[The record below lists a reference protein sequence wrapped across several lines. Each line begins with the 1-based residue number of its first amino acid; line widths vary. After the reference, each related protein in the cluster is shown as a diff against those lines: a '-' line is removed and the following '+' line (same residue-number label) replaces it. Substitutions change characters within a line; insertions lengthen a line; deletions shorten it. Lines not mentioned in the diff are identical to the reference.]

1 MQIKEL
7 KNVMGTDRS
16 ARLYMTIDTE
26 TPESSGVVLEYT
38 IKKRMP
44 ITDLQEADKLYEK
57 LTGNGSRFIEIEDL
71 I

>member
-44 ITDLQEADKLYEK
+44 ITELQEADKLYEK
-57 LTGNGSRFIEIEDL
+57 LTGNGSRVIEIEDL